1 MGLGTADSCSAQVAG
16 GVRSFHAPLGLAP
29 CGELVGLRG
38 SAPARRHC
46 WGRREGTHRSLSG
59 KGWPTDIKAEGLH
72 WLFGGN
78 PQVSEAPSAVIWP
91 AGWEGR
97 PCVAGW
103 RPPLG
108 MLLKLQLVR
117 RWSRGQRGVQPA
129 TCCLPGKEPRKASWS
144 RPRGTQ
150 PSTVTA
156 LGSARKESSAHL
168 LSWTSSCPAASLK
181 QDEGRLVPRE
191 AGNWRRSGSCGE
203 ARNLD
208 PITRAHT
215 RAHMHTHT
223 HVPPHSHILTC
234 TTTHTHAH
242 TCTHAFQVP
251 TGSCAA
257 LWTVRVRLLHVQG
270 PQEPGDGE
278 KPTRDG
284 ATPAPA
290 PRSQRPLSIPHKQQR
305 GMLP

>member
-1 MGLGTADSCSAQVAG
+1 MGLGTAHSCSAQVAG
-16 GVRSFHAPLGLAP
+16 GVRSFHAPLGLAH

-181 QDEGRLVPRE
+181 QGRGTPGPQGSRELAPLRLLWRSQKPRSHHTCTHTCTY
-191 AGNWRRSGSCGE
+191 AH
-203 ARNLD
+203 
-208 PITRAHT
+208 AHT
-215 RAHMHTHT
+215 RAPTLTHTHMHNHTHT
-223 HVPPHSHILTC
+223 C
-234 TTTHTHAH
+234 TYVH
-242 TCTHAFQVP
+242 TCLSSAHWELCGAVD
-251 TGSCAA
+251 
-257 LWTVRVRLLHVQG
+257 R
-270 PQEPGDGE
+270 
-278 KPTRDG
+278 TRQ
-284 ATPAPA
+284 TPARAGTPGTG
-290 PRSQRPLSIPHKQQR
+290 RRRETH
-305 GMLP
+305 